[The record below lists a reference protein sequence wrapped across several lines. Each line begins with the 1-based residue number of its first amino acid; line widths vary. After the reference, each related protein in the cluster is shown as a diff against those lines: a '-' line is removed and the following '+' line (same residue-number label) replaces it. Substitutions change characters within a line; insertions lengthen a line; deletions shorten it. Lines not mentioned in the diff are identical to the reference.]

1 LSLFQGVS
9 AAPESCFIGDMRS
22 FLNWVHSLAYVV
34 KGARAMRKG
43 DDDGVIENYSR
54 AIEIS
59 PEDLDYYYARGH
71 AYWHKRELG
80 YAIAD
85 FTTAIDLHPDDIYAR
100 LVRGAIYQE
109 KGYLQQAVR
118 DLNHVIEA
126 TGGVALAYYLRAACH
141 AENKDFDLALADVE
155 EALARDPADEK
166 ARQLRDRVRGQIH
179 LLDHRK
185 SEEKASRSGGGELS

>member
-1 LSLFQGVS
+1 
-9 AAPESCFIGDMRS
+9 MRT
-22 FLNWVHSLAYVV
+22 FVNWVHSLAYVV

-43 DDDGVIENYSR
+43 DDEGVIRNYSR

-80 YAIAD
+80 FAIAD
-85 FTTAIDLHPDDIYAR
+85 FSKVIDLNPDNIYAH

-109 KGYLQQAVR
+109 RGNLQQAMR

-126 TGGVALAYYLRAACH
+126 SDNVPMAYYLRACCH
-141 AENKDFDLALADVE
+141 AENKDYEPALADLDE
-155 EALARDPADEK
+155 LMRLDPAYDK
-166 ARQLRDRVRGQIH
+166 ALQLIDHCRGQLH
-179 LLDHRK
+179 LLEFRK
-185 SEEKASRSGGGELS
+185 NKEKASRSGGGELSSGGDDESND